1 MDKNIYHVLRALCD
15 AADSETSH
23 RIAGMAKRGEWS
35 SLQSVKLNPGDYEDA
50 ELYWRDAMCVDLL
63 RKARIPA
70 NKSKLRKAAEQE
82 FLLREQQC
90 AATNARLRRYSS
102 SHLFIETQEDER
114 IYRTILSMRK
124 DISTLLGPLPED
136 LVPRFSKGANLSDR
150 DKLTTIPDKM
160 SSLPTYY
167 SRSRY
172 LLPMWEQSAW
182 GRLHVATEPVKTDS
196 NLFFTVPKDGL
207 KDRGCCMESS
217 INITL
222 QLAVGSHLKDLLKR
236 RWGYDLR
243 YGKESHMYAAQ
254 WASRT
259 GSHATI
265 DLSSASDTV
274 SYRLVE
280 LLLPRQ
286 WFELLDSLRAPATSV
301 SGKRHYLQKF
311 SSMGNGFTFELE
323 TLIFGAICRVVQR
336 ELGAEEDD
344 TLVFGDDII
353 VPTRAARSVLAL
365 LRFFGFSPNERKTFL
380 SGAFRE
386 SCGGDFFNGVPVR
399 AAFIEELPD
408 EPAKWISLANS
419 LRRVAYADGGPASRR
434 DFIRRA
440 WLRCLDN
447 IPGDIRRLRGPVH
460 LEDIVIHD
468 EPERWAMV
476 PQHLHP
482 KAKTFGDHTVST
494 AGWDQAF
501 IYAWCPVPKV
511 LPFHHW
517 KSSVV
522 LVCAILGL
530 PSSGVTP
537 RGGVSGYRVRK
548 IPLLGL
554 SSSLIE

>member
-1 MDKNIYHVLRALCD
+1 
-15 AADSETSH
+15 
-23 RIAGMAKRGEWS
+23 
-35 SLQSVKLNPGDYEDA
+35 
-50 ELYWRDAMCVDLL
+50 
-63 RKARIPA
+63 
-70 NKSKLRKAAEQE
+70 
-82 FLLREQQC
+82 
-90 AATNARLRRYSS
+90 
-102 SHLFIETQEDER
+102 
-114 IYRTILSMRK
+114 
-124 DISTLLGPLPED
+124 
-136 LVPRFSKGANLSDR
+136 
-150 DKLTTIPDKM
+150 
-160 SSLPTYY
+160 
-167 SRSRY
+167 
-172 LLPMWEQSAW
+172 
-182 GRLHVATEPVKTDS
+182 
-196 NLFFTVPKDGL
+196 
-207 KDRGCCMESS
+207 MESS
-217 INITL
+217 INIAL